1 MIMKLR
7 NFMFMVASLI
17 IFSTLSAISFV
28 LASGNYNAE
37 FIFIF
42 CLASFLFLISLLGT
56 FFSKKIYD
64 LFMRF
69 GNKILTWSVYYDEMS
84 IEAKQGYKTFSMI
97 SKIFAVLSNILL
109 IVLLVLVL
117 L

>member
-1 MIMKLR
+1 MKLR
-7 NFMFMVASLI
+7 NFMFMAASLI
-17 IFSTLSAISFV
+17 FFGTLSAISFV
-28 LASGNYNAE
+28 LAGGNYNTE

-42 CLASFLFLISLLGT
+42 CLASFLFLISLIGT
-56 FFSKKIYD
+56 LFPKKAYD

-84 IEAKQGYKTFSMI
+84 IETKQGYKTFNII
-97 SKIFAVLSNILL
+97 SKVFAVVSNILL
-109 IVLLVLVL
+109 IVLLFLVL